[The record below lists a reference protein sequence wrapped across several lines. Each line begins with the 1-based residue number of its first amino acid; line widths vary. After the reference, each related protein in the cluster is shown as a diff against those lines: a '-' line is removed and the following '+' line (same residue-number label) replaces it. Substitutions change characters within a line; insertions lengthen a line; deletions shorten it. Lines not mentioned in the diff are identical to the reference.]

1 VGCAALLICWGPP
14 FWPPWN
20 TLLSARWLDHDTLPL
35 SRCKILRVHEQGKPM
50 ILVGNKA
57 DLADSRAVSTEE
69 GRILAQ
75 GWGIP
80 YIETSAKTKNNVD
93 KVDGR

>member
-1 VGCAALLICWGPP
+1 MPICRTLILTYA
-14 FWPPWN
+14 
-20 TLLSARWLDHDTLPL
+20 TLSLFQ
-35 SRCKILRVHEQGKPM
+35 ILRVHEQGKPM

-75 GWGIP
+75 GWNIP
-80 YIETSAKTKNNVD
+80 YIETSAKTKDNVD
-93 KVDGR
+93 KVGS

>member
-1 VGCAALLICWGPP
+1 
-14 FWPPWN
+14 
-20 TLLSARWLDHDTLPL
+20 
-35 SRCKILRVHEQGKPM
+35 M

-75 GWGIP
+75 KWGIP

>member
-1 VGCAALLICWGPP
+1 
-14 FWPPWN
+14 
-20 TLLSARWLDHDTLPL
+20 
-35 SRCKILRVHEQGKPM
+35 M